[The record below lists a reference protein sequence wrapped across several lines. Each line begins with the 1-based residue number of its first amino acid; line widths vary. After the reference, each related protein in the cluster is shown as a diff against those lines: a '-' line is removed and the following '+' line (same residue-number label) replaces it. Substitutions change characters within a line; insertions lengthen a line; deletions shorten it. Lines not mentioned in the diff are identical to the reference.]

1 MKKDNLQWLV
11 PVVLALGVAVA
22 LWFYWSQSHS
32 PKQRIEQPVAA
43 PEQSPAGEA
52 PAQPAHPLPD
62 AGAPARDKPALR
74 PLPPLDRSDEYFEL
88 ALTDLFGDPIGERL
102 ADSRLI
108 ERIVATIDNL
118 PREQVAERI
127 RPLGAVPG
135 QFVVEVEGVA
145 AEGEGGDGKF
155 VINPENYRRYDN
167 LVAMIAQTDSTD
179 MVELYKRFYPLFQKA
194 YADLGYPDGYFNDRL
209 VEVIDHLLA
218 TPQVDEPIPLV
229 RPHVLYEFADPGLEK
244 LSSGQKALLRIGGEN
259 AAVVKEKLRE
269 FRQQIISQ
277 GDAQTER

>member
-22 LWFYWSQSHS
+22 LWFYWSRSHS
-32 PKQRIEQPVAA
+32 PTQRIEQPVAA
-43 PEQSPAGEA
+43 PEQAPADEA

-62 AGAPARDKPALR
+62 AGAAAGDKPALR

-127 RPLGAVPG
+127 RPLGSVPG
-135 QFVVEVEGVA
+135 QFAVEGE
-145 AEGEGGDGKF
+145 EGDDKF
-155 VINPENYRRYDN
+155 VLNPENYRRYDN
-167 LVAMIAQTDSTD
+167 LVGMIAQTDTPD

-229 RPHVLYEFADPGLEK
+229 RPHVLYEFADPELEK

-269 FRQQIISQ
+269 FRQQIVIQ
-277 GDAQTER
+277 GDARTEQ